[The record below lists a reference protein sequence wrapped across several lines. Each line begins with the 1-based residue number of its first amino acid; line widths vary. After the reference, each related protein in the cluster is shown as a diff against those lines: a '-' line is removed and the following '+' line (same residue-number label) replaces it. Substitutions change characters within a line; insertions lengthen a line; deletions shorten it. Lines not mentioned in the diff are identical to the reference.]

1 MRKLNVVYN
10 HNYDIPLPD
19 GHRFVGTKFSDL
31 YNHIKDSDIYKNLII
46 HKSIEAPISDVQC
59 VHKSEYVLNVKQ
71 GSLSRADERKINLP
85 WSKRLARRSF
95 LAIQGTLQTSQ
106 LALENGVAC
115 HLAGGTHHAFKD
127 CGSGF
132 CVFNDLAY
140 AALMLINNKIVKK
153 ILIFDCDVHQGDGT
167 ARILEKNDNIF
178 TCSIHCK
185 KNFPL
190 NKAQSNLDIEL
201 EDHTNN
207 TEYLFD
213 DLVFATGFDAMT
225 GAVNAID
232 IRNEN
237 DISLKSIWDK
247 GPKTYLGIMVSNFP
261 NLFMIT
267 GPQSPGVK
275 SQMILSIEQHV
286 DFVHNLIVH
295 KQKNNFNTVSANLNS
310 QNEWVNHNNEVA
322 NSTLYPL
329 AHSWYNGD
337 NIVGKSRNFMPYVGG
352 VANYKSICDEKI
364 KNNYEGFEFL

>member
-1 MRKLNVVYN
+1 MRKLNIVYN

-106 LALENGVAC
+106 LALGNGVAC

-140 AALMLINNKIVKK
+140 ASIALLNQKKVKK
-153 ILIFDCDVHQGDGT
+153 ILILDLDVHQGDGT
-167 ARILEKNDNIF
+167 ASICENIDNIF

-185 KNFPL
+185 NNFPFDKK
-190 NKAQSNLDIEL
+190 NSNLDVPIDDEVDDVKYINILTKTLDQIESHFTP
-201 EDHTNN
+201 DIVFYDAGVDVHSN
-207 TEYLFD
+207 D
-213 DLVFATGFDAMT
+213 DLGNLNLTDDGIKKRDEIVCEYFKEKKIPLCTVIGGGYSKNRQELASRHF
-225 GAVNAID
+225 
-232 IRNEN
+232 
-237 DISLKSIWDK
+237 SIFETVS
-247 GPKTYLGIMVSNFP
+247 KTYL
-261 NLFMIT
+261 
-267 GPQSPGVK
+267 
-275 SQMILSIEQHV
+275 
-286 DFVHNLIVH
+286 
-295 KQKNNFNTVSANLNS
+295 
-310 QNEWVNHNNEVA
+310 
-322 NSTLYPL
+322 
-329 AHSWYNGD
+329 
-337 NIVGKSRNFMPYVGG
+337 
-352 VANYKSICDEKI
+352 
-364 KNNYEGFEFL
+364 

>member
-106 LALENGVAC
+106 LALGNGVAC

-140 AALMLINNKIVKK
+140 ASIALLNQKKVKK
-153 ILIFDCDVHQGDGT
+153 ILILDLDVHQGNGT
-167 ARILEKNDNIF
+167 AEIFKDAINVYTVSFHGKKNYPFRKEKSDFDYAFDDGVEDNEYLNVISYEIPKIIDSFQPDFIFYLSGVDIIKNDKLGRLSV
-178 TCSIHCK
+178 SIEGCKERDRFVLNLCK
-185 KNFPL
+185 KNKIPVQVSMGGGYSYIL
-190 NKAQSNLDIEL
+190 
-201 EDHTNN
+201 
-207 TEYLFD
+207 
-213 DLVFATGFDAMT
+213 
-225 GAVNAID
+225 
-232 IRNEN
+232 N
-237 DISLKSIWDK
+237 DI
-247 GPKTYLGIMVSNFP
+247 
-261 NLFMIT
+261 
-267 GPQSPGVK
+267 
-275 SQMILSIEQHV
+275 IESHC
-286 DFVHNLIVH
+286 
-295 KQKNNFNTVSANLNS
+295 NTFR
-310 QNEWVNHNNEVA
+310 
-322 NSTLYPL
+322 L
-329 AHSWYNGD
+329 AQE
-337 NIVGKSRNFMPYVGG
+337 IF
-352 VANYKSICDEKI
+352 
-364 KNNYEGFEFL
+364 F

>member
-106 LALENGVAC
+106 LALGNGVAC

-140 AALMLINNKIVKK
+140 ASIALLNQKKVKK
-153 ILIFDCDVHQGDGT
+153 ILILDLDVHQGDGT
-167 ARILEKNDNIF
+167 ASICENIDNIF

-185 KNFPL
+185 NNFPFDKK
-190 NKAQSNLDIEL
+190 NSNLDVPIDDEVDDVKYINILTKTLDQIESNFTP
-201 EDHTNN
+201 DIVFYDAGVDVHFN
-207 TEYLFD
+207 D
-213 DLVFATGFDAMT
+213 DLGNLNLTDYGIKKRDEIVCEYFKEKKIPLCTVIGGGYSKNRQELASRHF
-225 GAVNAID
+225 
-232 IRNEN
+232 
-237 DISLKSIWDK
+237 SIFETVS
-247 GPKTYLGIMVSNFP
+247 KTYL
-261 NLFMIT
+261 
-267 GPQSPGVK
+267 
-275 SQMILSIEQHV
+275 
-286 DFVHNLIVH
+286 
-295 KQKNNFNTVSANLNS
+295 
-310 QNEWVNHNNEVA
+310 
-322 NSTLYPL
+322 
-329 AHSWYNGD
+329 
-337 NIVGKSRNFMPYVGG
+337 
-352 VANYKSICDEKI
+352 
-364 KNNYEGFEFL
+364 

>member
-59 VHKSEYVLNVKQ
+59 AHNSEYVLNVKQ
-71 GSLSRADERKINLP
+71 GNLSRADERKINLP

-140 AALMLINNKIVKK
+140 ASIALLNQKKVKK
-153 ILIFDCDVHQGDGT
+153 ILILDLDVHQGDGT
-167 ARILEKNDNIF
+167 ASICENIDNIF

-185 KNFPL
+185 NNFPFDKK
-190 NKAQSNLDIEL
+190 NSNLDVPIDDEVNDVKYINILTKTLDQIESHFTP
-201 EDHTNN
+201 DIVFYDAGVDVHSN
-207 TEYLFD
+207 D
-213 DLVFATGFDAMT
+213 DLGNLNLTDDGIKKRDEIVCEYFKEKKIPLCTVIGGGYSKNRQELASRHF
-225 GAVNAID
+225 
-232 IRNEN
+232 
-237 DISLKSIWDK
+237 SIFETVS
-247 GPKTYLGIMVSNFP
+247 KTYL
-261 NLFMIT
+261 
-267 GPQSPGVK
+267 
-275 SQMILSIEQHV
+275 
-286 DFVHNLIVH
+286 
-295 KQKNNFNTVSANLNS
+295 
-310 QNEWVNHNNEVA
+310 
-322 NSTLYPL
+322 
-329 AHSWYNGD
+329 
-337 NIVGKSRNFMPYVGG
+337 
-352 VANYKSICDEKI
+352 
-364 KNNYEGFEFL
+364 

>member
-59 VHKSEYVLNVKQ
+59 VHNSEYVLNVKQ
-71 GSLSRADERKINLP
+71 GNLSRADERKINLP

-140 AALMLINNKIVKK
+140 ASIALLNQKKVKK
-153 ILIFDCDVHQGDGT
+153 ILILDLDVHQGDGT
-167 ARILEKNDNIF
+167 ASICENIYNIF

-185 KNFPL
+185 NNFPFDKK
-190 NKAQSNLDIEL
+190 NSNLDVPIDDEVNDLKYINILTKTLDQIESNFTP
-201 EDHTNN
+201 DIVFYDAGVDVHSN
-207 TEYLFD
+207 D
-213 DLVFATGFDAMT
+213 DLGNLNLTDDGIKKRDEIVCEYFKEKKIPICTVIGGGYSKNRQELASRHF
-225 GAVNAID
+225 
-232 IRNEN
+232 
-237 DISLKSIWDK
+237 SIFETVS
-247 GPKTYLGIMVSNFP
+247 KTYL
-261 NLFMIT
+261 
-267 GPQSPGVK
+267 
-275 SQMILSIEQHV
+275 
-286 DFVHNLIVH
+286 
-295 KQKNNFNTVSANLNS
+295 
-310 QNEWVNHNNEVA
+310 
-322 NSTLYPL
+322 
-329 AHSWYNGD
+329 
-337 NIVGKSRNFMPYVGG
+337 
-352 VANYKSICDEKI
+352 
-364 KNNYEGFEFL
+364 

>member
-106 LALENGVAC
+106 LALGNGVAC

-140 AALMLINNKIVKK
+140 ASITLLNQKKINK
-153 ILIFDCDVHQGDGT
+153 ILILDLDVHQGDGT
-167 ARILEKNDNIF
+167 ASICENIDNIF

-185 KNFPL
+185 NNFPFDKK
-190 NKAQSNLDIEL
+190 NSNLDVPIDDEVNDVEYINILTKTLDQIESNFTP
-201 EDHTNN
+201 DIVFYDAGVDVHSN
-207 TEYLFD
+207 D
-213 DLVFATGFDAMT
+213 DLGNLNLTDDGIKKRDEIVCEYFKEKKIPLCTVIGGGYSKNRQELASRHF
-225 GAVNAID
+225 
-232 IRNEN
+232 
-237 DISLKSIWDK
+237 SIFETVS
-247 GPKTYLGIMVSNFP
+247 KTYL
-261 NLFMIT
+261 
-267 GPQSPGVK
+267 
-275 SQMILSIEQHV
+275 
-286 DFVHNLIVH
+286 
-295 KQKNNFNTVSANLNS
+295 
-310 QNEWVNHNNEVA
+310 
-322 NSTLYPL
+322 
-329 AHSWYNGD
+329 
-337 NIVGKSRNFMPYVGG
+337 
-352 VANYKSICDEKI
+352 
-364 KNNYEGFEFL
+364 

>member
-106 LALENGVAC
+106 LALGNGVAC

-140 AALMLINNKIVKK
+140 ASIALLNQKKVKK
-153 ILIFDCDVHQGDGT
+153 ILILDLDVHQGDGT
-167 ARILEKNDNIF
+167 ASICENIDNIF

-185 KNFPL
+185 NNFPFDKK
-190 NKAQSNLDIEL
+190 NSNLDVPIDDEVNDVEYINILIKTLDQIESNFTP
-201 EDHTNN
+201 DIVFYDAGVDVHSN
-207 TEYLFD
+207 D
-213 DLVFATGFDAMT
+213 DLGNLNLTDDGIKKRDEIVCEYFKEKKIPLCTVIGGGYSKNRQELASRHF
-225 GAVNAID
+225 
-232 IRNEN
+232 
-237 DISLKSIWDK
+237 SIFETVS
-247 GPKTYLGIMVSNFP
+247 KTYL
-261 NLFMIT
+261 
-267 GPQSPGVK
+267 
-275 SQMILSIEQHV
+275 
-286 DFVHNLIVH
+286 
-295 KQKNNFNTVSANLNS
+295 
-310 QNEWVNHNNEVA
+310 
-322 NSTLYPL
+322 
-329 AHSWYNGD
+329 
-337 NIVGKSRNFMPYVGG
+337 
-352 VANYKSICDEKI
+352 
-364 KNNYEGFEFL
+364 

>member
-106 LALENGVAC
+106 LALGNGVAC

-140 AALMLINNKIVKK
+140 ASIALLNQKKVKK
-153 ILIFDCDVHQGDGT
+153 ILILDLDVHQGDGT
-167 ARILEKNDNIF
+167 ASICENIDNIF

-185 KNFPL
+185 NNFPFDKK
-190 NKAQSNLDIEL
+190 NSNLDVPIDDEVDDVKYINILTKTLDQIESNFTP
-201 EDHTNN
+201 DIVFYDAGVDVHSN
-207 TEYLFD
+207 D
-213 DLVFATGFDAMT
+213 DLGNLNLSDDGIKKRDEIVCEYFKEKKIPLCTVIGGGYSKNRQELASRHF
-225 GAVNAID
+225 
-232 IRNEN
+232 
-237 DISLKSIWDK
+237 SIFETVS
-247 GPKTYLGIMVSNFP
+247 KTYL
-261 NLFMIT
+261 
-267 GPQSPGVK
+267 
-275 SQMILSIEQHV
+275 
-286 DFVHNLIVH
+286 
-295 KQKNNFNTVSANLNS
+295 
-310 QNEWVNHNNEVA
+310 
-322 NSTLYPL
+322 
-329 AHSWYNGD
+329 
-337 NIVGKSRNFMPYVGG
+337 
-352 VANYKSICDEKI
+352 
-364 KNNYEGFEFL
+364 

>member
-59 VHKSEYVLNVKQ
+59 VHNSEYVLNVKQ
-71 GSLSRADERKINLP
+71 GNLSRADERKINLP

-140 AALMLINNKIVKK
+140 ASIALLNQKKVKK
-153 ILIFDCDVHQGDGT
+153 ILILDLDVHQGDGT
-167 ARILEKNDNIF
+167 ASICENIDNIF

-185 KNFPL
+185 NNFPFDKK
-190 NKAQSNLDIEL
+190 NSNLDVPIDDEVDDVKYINILTKTLDQIESHFTP
-201 EDHTNN
+201 DIVFYDAGVDVHSN
-207 TEYLFD
+207 D
-213 DLVFATGFDAMT
+213 DLGNLNLTYDGIKKRDEIVCEYFKEKKIPLCTVIGGGYSKNRQELASRHF
-225 GAVNAID
+225 
-232 IRNEN
+232 
-237 DISLKSIWDK
+237 SIFETVS
-247 GPKTYLGIMVSNFP
+247 KTYL
-261 NLFMIT
+261 
-267 GPQSPGVK
+267 
-275 SQMILSIEQHV
+275 
-286 DFVHNLIVH
+286 
-295 KQKNNFNTVSANLNS
+295 
-310 QNEWVNHNNEVA
+310 
-322 NSTLYPL
+322 
-329 AHSWYNGD
+329 
-337 NIVGKSRNFMPYVGG
+337 
-352 VANYKSICDEKI
+352 
-364 KNNYEGFEFL
+364 